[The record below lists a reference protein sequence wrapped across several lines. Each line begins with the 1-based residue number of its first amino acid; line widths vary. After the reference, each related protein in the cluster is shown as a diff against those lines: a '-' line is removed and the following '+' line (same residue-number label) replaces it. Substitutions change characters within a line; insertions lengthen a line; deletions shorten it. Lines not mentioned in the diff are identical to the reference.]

1 MIYELR
7 VYRVVQ
13 GRMAALHDTLRT
25 SNLADNGPPWHP
37 ASRVLDD
44 NRWSFRTTPDLSACM
59 EVACTAPSTVG
70 CGCRELSLMTA
81 SKQRDEQ
88 IRRSIHSGQMRD
100 EITPK

>member
-44 NRWSFRTTPDLSACM
+44 NSARLYQSN
-59 EVACTAPSTVG
+59 P
-70 CGCRELSLMTA
+70 L
-81 SKQRDEQ
+81 
-88 IRRSIHSGQMRD
+88 IRRRGERGNSGSPQ
-100 EITPK
+100 KSK